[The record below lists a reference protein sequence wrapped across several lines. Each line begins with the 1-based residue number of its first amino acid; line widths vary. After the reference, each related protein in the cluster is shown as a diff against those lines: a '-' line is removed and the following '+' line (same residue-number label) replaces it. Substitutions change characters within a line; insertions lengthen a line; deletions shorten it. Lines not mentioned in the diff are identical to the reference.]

1 MLLHLPLALWTLATA
16 APPQAGR
23 DEPAPAPVASELPAT
38 PEGLAPAYVDAPEDT
53 EGVGFRGEFDPPF
66 DLEAISL
73 SQVLSRALEENL
85 DLRARVVDV
94 EVSEQQVL
102 AGLGAYDLILTAGVN
117 ASLNK
122 TTPRGSAFV
131 FSTGSESFGGSLG
144 FNRPLE
150 TGGNV
155 SLSFDFQ
162 RTLTTQ
168 PRNFF
173 GAAAAASG
181 TLDLAEYIVTPRLT
195 VTHPLLRG
203 MGLKVNRANIDR
215 ARLGASQARAN
226 EHLVAQQTVRDVVR
240 AYWDVLYAIRDLEN
254 RHKAVELAQ
263 QQLDLTIARVGAGR
277 LSAVEAKAVEQ
288 SLAVRENEVIVAED
302 SLLTAS
308 INLRTLMGESL
319 SGTGVL
325 GVDPTTAPDYFEP
338 RAIDVEEEIE
348 RALANNPQARQLEL
362 ALASSRID
370 ELEAANNRLPQL
382 DFTGSFSA
390 RGRSVDTA
398 AVPETGTAAAQGS
411 WSEAFSNFFNDD
423 VAADGLLADFTI
435 SGDLSLQWDI
445 RNRTARANHQ
455 RVRAQVALAEV
466 NLEQT
471 RQAIASQVIQAARS
485 MRSALKR
492 IEVSDLS
499 VELSEANL
507 DAEQARFQVGRS
519 TNYDVLSRIDEL
531 NRARQDALNA
541 RLDYVRGLLEIQT
554 LNGEI
559 LPAFGMELADR
570 AR

>member
-1 MLLHLPLALWTLATA
+1 MSLLSILALGAVL
-16 APPQAGR
+16 APPAPGPSDTQSPASPASTAG
-23 DEPAPAPVASELPAT
+23 
-38 PEGLAPAYVDAPEDT
+38 
-53 EGVGFRGEFDPPF
+53 FKGEFEAPF
-66 DLEAISL
+66 DLEPLML
-73 SQVLSRALEENL
+73 SQVLERSLDTNLE
-85 DLRARVVDV
+85 LRARVIDV
-94 EVSEQQVL
+94 EVSERQVL
-102 AGLGAYDLILTAGVN
+102 AGLGAYDLLLTAGVR
-117 ASLNK
+117 ASLSK
-122 TTPRGSAFV
+122 VTPRGSAFV
-131 FSTGSESFGGSLG
+131 FQTGAENFGAYLG
-144 FNRPLE
+144 FTRPLE

-155 SLSFDFQ
+155 SLQLDFD

-168 PRNFF
+168 PQNFF
-173 GAAAAASG
+173 GAAAASSG
-181 TLDLAEYIVTPRLT
+181 TIQLAEYVVSPRLT
-195 VTHPLLRG
+195 VSHPLLRG
-203 MGLKVNRANIDR
+203 LGLKVNRTNIDR
-215 ARLGASQARAN
+215 ARLAASQARAN

-263 QQLDLTIARVGAGR
+263 EQLELTTAQVAAGR

-288 SLAVRENEVIVAED
+288 SLAVRENEVIIAED

-308 INLRTLMGESL
+308 ISLRTLMGESL
-319 SGTGVL
+319 TGDTVL
-325 GVDPTTAPDYFEP
+325 GINPTTAPDYFEP
-338 RAIDVEEEIE
+338 RAIDVDEEIA

-370 ELEAANNRLPQL
+370 ELEAANQRLPQL
-382 DFTGSFSA
+382 DFSGSFSS

-398 AVPETGTAAAQGS
+398 AIPESGTPAAQGS
-411 WSEAFSNFFNDD
+411 WSEAFSNFINDD
-423 VAADGLLADFTI
+423 VRGDGLLADFTI
-435 SGDLSLQWDI
+435 SGNLDLQWDI
-445 RNRTARANHQ
+445 RNRTAKANHA

-471 RQAIASQVIQAARS
+471 RQGIASQVIQAARS

-492 IEVSDLS
+492 IEVSDIS

-559 LPAFGMELADR
+559 LPAYGMALADR
-570 AR
+570 AGDR